1 MWSKG
6 CFAMMWSVE
15 LFVQELKGSDTSSYG
30 GRPGNETRIGLRSPS
45 LLLWVSLHK
54 EGVVWG
60 LGAAAGLTKLV
71 LMLCCFQDREGGFL
85 QHFRTTSFAIRMF
98 VSSCSGRSLNQIDR
112 FSIWPTCCSVHS
124 CSFCSL
130 FKLSEMRA
138 GCVVEKIVN
147 QWANFTVRSQ
157 RHLLPFA
164 LTATKYGVSCFEA
177 CQSCVVFFNVEYQC

>member
-1 MWSKG
+1 M
-6 CFAMMWSVE
+6 
-15 LFVQELKGSDTSSYG
+15 
-30 GRPGNETRIGLRSPS
+30 
-45 LLLWVSLHK
+45 
-54 EGVVWG
+54 VWG
-60 LGAAAGLTKLV
+60 LAAAAGLTKLV

-112 FSIWPTCCSVHS
+112 FSIWPTCCSTHS

-147 QWANFTVRSQ
+147 RWANFTVRSQ

-164 LTATKYGVSCFEA
+164 LTATKYGVSCCEA
-177 CQSCVVFFNVEYQC
+177 CQSCVVFFNVEYQCWHVEILL